1 MSIFSR
7 ANELKILATK
17 YRPCHNFRP
26 EMHYINYIAISIETV
41 FKLQKQLAAFLLL
54 LLSAVVVVQV
64 KKIKS
69 VSDAKLS
76 LT

>member
-1 MSIFSR
+1 
-7 ANELKILATK
+7 
-17 YRPCHNFRP
+17 
-26 EMHYINYIAISIETV
+26 MHYINYIAISIETV

-64 KKIKS
+64 KEIKS

>member
-1 MSIFSR
+1 
-7 ANELKILATK
+7 
-17 YRPCHNFRP
+17 
-26 EMHYINYIAISIETV
+26 MHYINYIAISIETV
-41 FKLQKQLAAFLLL
+41 FKLQKQLAAILLLL
-54 LLSAVVVVQV
+54 LLSAVVVLQV